1 MPRKQKVV
9 EQNQPET
16 QIMEQTIDDTTIQ
29 TTLPPEAPAPVDV
42 EVEVLSTLPTDEVK
56 ETKVK
61 PKRKAK
67 PKKIEVKE
75 IEEVKEEQAPTP
87 PPQETKENSE
97 EHKNKVK
104 TLEQVKCDTCEKEM
118 TKRTLRYHHKC
129 PGTVIK
135 REELPVKK
143 RVKKEVK
150 KEDEK
155 TDENTSTDKRR
166 TDVNTSMVN
175 HRTEQQS
182 TPIKEPLPDTYHA
195 RLQKALEKRAEN
207 MQKLASQIV

>member
-16 QIMEQTIDDTTIQ
+16 QILEQTNDDTAIQ
-29 TTLPPEAPAPVDV
+29 TTLPPEAPASVD
-42 EVEVLSTLPTDEVK
+42 VEVLSTLPTDEVK
-56 ETKVK
+56 ETTVK
-61 PKRKAK
+61 PKRKSQ

-87 PPQETKENSE
+87 LTQETKENLE
-97 EHKNKVK
+97 ESKNKVK
-104 TLEQVKCDTCEKEM
+104 TLEQVQCDTCEKEM

-143 RVKKEVK
+143 RVKKETKQEVK
-150 KEDEK
+150 EETKEPEK
-155 TDENTSTDKRR
+155 PKLTSTYQ
-166 TDVNTSMVN
+166 
-175 HRTEQQS
+175 E
-182 TPIKEPLPDTYHA
+182 
-195 RLQKALEKRAEN
+195 RLQKTLEKRAEN